1 MYLLVVVAFP
11 TCKNLLMSGGLDIN
25 GFMTTIEHPG
35 NPKLV
40 VADIFSQMPEFFR
53 FVAGRLW
60 DVSPLLVVAWALIEN
75 PQGRWRTTTRY
86 IHLVIQW
93 PNESKTICRKL
104 QKKIEATNCCRQ
116 LQKNIAES
124 RMWKKLDSVLTF
136 LPPPPL
142 SRRSSRISGRV
153 CLSVQTT
160 QEGVKATS
168 WRISKNHWGRMNEC
182 KEKDHNCKGR
192 IIGCKE
198 KDPQLQTKKNWVHP
212 QESRISICCKPAVN
226 FFKKTLVYGSPNVGL
241 WNPRLP
247 IKCASSSR
255 APPSLGK
262 PYEEEEKKMKKG
274 LVGPP
279 TAALRLFHAL
289 RVHATWWSA

>member
-1 MYLLVVVAFP
+1 MYLLVVVAFS

-25 GFMTTIEHPG
+25 GFMTTIEHSG

-40 VADIFSQMPEFFR
+40 VADIFSRMPESFR

-60 DVSPLLVVAWALIEN
+60 DESRLLVVAWALIEN
-75 PQGRWRTTTRY
+75 PRGRWRTTTRY

-124 RMWKKLDSVLTF
+124 RMWKKSNCTSVLTF
-136 LPPPPL
+136 LPPPAASPEESVSLCKPL
-142 SRRSSRISGRV
+142 RRVWRQLVEG
-153 CLSVQTT
+153 SVKTT
-160 QEGVKATS
+160 EEE
-168 WRISKNHWGRMNEC
+168 WMNA
-182 KEKDHNCKGR
+182 KKKIHNCKGR
-192 IIGCKE
+192 RIGCKE

-247 IKCASSSR
+247 IKWASSPRASR
-255 APPSLGK
+255 SLGK
-262 PYEEEEKKMKKG
+262 PYEEEENKMKKG